1 MSLAFPMI
9 TSSSAVPMTFS
20 IPVSLESVSV
30 KPATSVCAVV
40 DARST
45 LTPPLA
51 RAVKSSVSVSA
62 LAPST
67 IVTFAAAAPAKT

>member
-1 MSLAFPMI
+1 MSRAFPM
-9 TSSSAVPMTFS
+9 SVSANAVPTTFS

-30 KPATSVCAVV
+30 RPDTIACAAV

-67 IVTFAAAAPAKT
+67 IVTFTAAVPAKT